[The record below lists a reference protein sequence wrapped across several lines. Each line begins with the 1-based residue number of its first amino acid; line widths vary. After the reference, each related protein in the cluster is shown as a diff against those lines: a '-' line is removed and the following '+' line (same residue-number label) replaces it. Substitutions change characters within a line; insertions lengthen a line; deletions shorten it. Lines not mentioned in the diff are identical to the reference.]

1 MPTIQ
6 ELDRRI
12 ADRLRAA
19 RAPLI
24 AALTE
29 AARGRPWHYLLFGS
43 MARGTPRRGSDAD
56 IAVVAAGDAWV
67 AAEAA
72 ASEICASLGLKGD
85 ILQDAYSTFEQA
97 ALYILKISDEIRPD
111 GERWHEQLLLTV
123 TAASDSRPAFAPHLW
138 KPLQQLR
145 RLRHVAMDAYLDFEM
160 RQADHTVEA
169 ARRLLAKLPPAF
181 DAFGRAFGL
190 LPPQRE

>member
-1 MPTIQ
+1 M
-6 ELDRRI
+6 
-12 ADRLRAA
+12 ADA
-19 RAPLI
+19 RWSVLERYRDATTANL
-24 AALTE
+24 ALAIPIWDGRDWTKAEGDLATE
-29 AARGRPWHYLLFGS
+29 EKVFQKA
-43 MARGTPRRGSDAD
+43 
-56 IAVVAAGDAWV
+56 
-67 AAEAA
+67 
-72 ASEICASLGLKGD
+72 
-85 ILQDAYSTFEQA
+85 LQDAYSTFEQA

-123 TAASDSRPAFAPHLW
+123 TAASGSRPAFAPHLW

-145 RLRHVAMDAYLDFEM
+145 RFRHVAMDAYLDFEM

-190 LPPQRE
+190 LMPQPE